1 MRRVLALLSVA
12 FSLAW
17 AAGCAGRDVV
27 LELER
32 PPLVLA
38 GDGFELNGEA
48 LVFSDRA
55 CLEDASGTLEAE
67 RIVYDRARGVLEAER
82 VHGTVQGWRVVAERL
97 IGDAERLVFERATFS
112 RDDATLTAARATVE
126 GGTVRLEAVAAVTSR
141 YRFRA
146 ERGRIEDDV
155 FVAEGV
161 WSTPCA
167 CGQAIELLA
176 EQATFRFADGRL
188 LLDRSTFRLYG
199 ASLARPEELRV
210 DLNEPLDL
218 QFPLRF
224 SYGNGWNFGV
234 EGLPLPAEGEA
245 FGRWRTRLTLM
256 AENVGGALVVDKTEA
271 VHLAVDYRGPDG
283 SVRFGLR
290 PVRRWDGAAWTDWVE
305 PDVRLVRG
313 PFSFRVGWSSALERT
328 TAAVALAPTW
338 KGGWGRLIAYGRFA
352 DETNTGLSA
361 GVAGALSLPSRRE
374 GPFSI
379 RLELPFSAAF
389 YPDAAPYLWGG
400 GRAELGY
407 GDLLLGLELYR
418 AAGVPRY
425 GYEARTA
432 REAVRFEAGRALRAS
447 LGYSRDVR
455 YDLAAGAV
463 SGENRSYRLELAYDG
478 AAVSF
483 SAKWLRKEDRDPVGS
498 LLGTGERWTLAAAR
512 GGDGLEL
519 AWWRGWDGGALDYS
533 ELRLGYRPAAPDC
546 AGDWAIAPSLGW
558 DLLQGRVSRA
568 GLELTLN
575 DCCFTWT
582 LSYQAV
588 YVPQLPGEAAQQNV
602 RFGVRLR

>member
-1 MRRVLALLSVA
+1 VRRALALLLVA
-12 FSLAW
+12 FGLAW
-17 AAGCAGRDVV
+17 AAGCADRDVV

-38 GDGFELNGEA
+38 GDGFEFNGEA
-48 LVFSDRA
+48 LVFSERA
-55 CLEDASGTLEAE
+55 CLEDASGALEAE
-67 RIVYDRARGVLEAER
+67 RIVYDRVRGVLEAER
-82 VHGTVQGWRVVAERL
+82 VRGTVQGWRVAAERL
-97 IGDAERLVFERATFS
+97 VGDAERLVFERATFS
-112 RDDATLTAARATVE
+112 RGDATLTAARATVE
-126 GGTVRLEAVAAVTSR
+126 GGTVWLEAVAAATSR

-176 EQATFRFADGRL
+176 QQATFRFADGRL

-234 EGLPLPAEGEA
+234 EGLPLPAKGEA

-271 VHLAVDYRGPDG
+271 VRLAVDYRGPDG
-283 SVRFGLR
+283 TVRFGLR
-290 PVRRWDGAAWTDWVE
+290 PVRTWDGAFWRERVE
-305 PDVRLVRG
+305 PDVRLADGPLDFRIGWSRG
-313 PFSFRVGWSSALERT
+313 LNRSVASFTLARTLDLGGLRLRPFARLAHEERTGLAAGAAGTITAFERRVGS
-328 TAAVALAPTW
+328 
-338 KGGWGRLIAYGRFA
+338 
-352 DETNTGLSA
+352 
-361 GVAGALSLPSRRE
+361 
-374 GPFSI
+374 FST
-379 RLELPFSAAF
+379 RLELPFAAAV
-389 YPDAAPYLWGG
+389 YPDAAPYAWGG
-400 GRAELGY
+400 GRLELAY
-407 GDLLLGLELYR
+407 GDGLKLRLEAYDAYGL
-418 AAGVPRY
+418 PRY
-425 GYEARTA
+425 GYEARGA
-432 REAVRFEAGRALRAS
+432 RQRVAFEAGRALRVAVGFRRE
-447 LGYSRDVR
+447 LR

-463 SGENRSYRLELAYDG
+463 SRDDRVYSARLGYGGAAASWRLEQ
-478 AAVSF
+478 
-483 SAKWLRKEDRDPVGS
+483 RRDPGGA
-498 LLGTGERWTLAAAR
+498 LQRADERWTLAAAR
-512 GGDGLEL
+512 AGSELEL

-546 AGDWAIAPSLGW
+546 AGGWALAPSLGW